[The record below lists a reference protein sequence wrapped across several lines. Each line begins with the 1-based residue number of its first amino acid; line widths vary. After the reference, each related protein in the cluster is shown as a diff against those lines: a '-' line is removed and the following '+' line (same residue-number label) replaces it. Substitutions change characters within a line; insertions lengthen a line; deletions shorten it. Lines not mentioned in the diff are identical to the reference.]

1 MQHNGKEVKIKYV
14 PFPLDIQGKIFGAL
28 KECSDYWL
36 IVIDSTRCKLH
47 QRKTL
52 GHELAHL
59 FLDHLDQFDRDIR
72 DIEWEAQKMSWT
84 FYKAY
89 ISGLLEDNT

>member
-1 MQHNGKEVKIKYV
+1 MVKIHKA
-14 PFPLDIQGKIFGAL
+14 KIPDNKGFYLVTKAQFR
-28 KECSDYWL
+28 KRKIYYIYWL

-72 DIEWEAQKMSWT
+72 DIEREAQKMSWT